1 MDERRKL
8 KRRKAMKFL
17 PSASLLVLEVHH
29 QVLLL
34 LLPPLLRAALALLL
48 PTRSSAQGHG
58 NQRNAESFPGR

>member
-29 QVLLL
+29 QVL